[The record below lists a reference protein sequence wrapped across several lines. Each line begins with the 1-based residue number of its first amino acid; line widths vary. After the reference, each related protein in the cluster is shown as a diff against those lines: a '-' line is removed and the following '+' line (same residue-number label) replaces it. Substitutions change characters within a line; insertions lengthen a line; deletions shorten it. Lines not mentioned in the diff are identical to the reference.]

1 MQSRY
6 RPGLPLVLDSVSC
19 TIAGGQRIG
28 VVGRTGS
35 GKSSYDCLTALI
47 DCHRTHTCVLVCD
60 VHGRLS
66 LLLFRI
72 MELAGGSIEI
82 DGIDISTIGLTDLR
96 SKLAVIPQ
104 VCYIHIQISLLPTPC

>member
-1 MQSRY
+1 VSRAQ
-6 RPGLPLVLDSVSC
+6 LLVDNALVLLDAQALASPRTTDS
-19 TIAGGQRIG
+19 
-28 VVGRTGS
+28 
-35 GKSSYDCLTALI
+35 LLALI
-47 DCHRTHTCVLVCD
+47 DCHCTHTCVLVYD
-60 VHGRLS
+60 VHYRLS

-104 VCYIHIQISLLPTPC
+104 VCYIHIQISLLPTSC